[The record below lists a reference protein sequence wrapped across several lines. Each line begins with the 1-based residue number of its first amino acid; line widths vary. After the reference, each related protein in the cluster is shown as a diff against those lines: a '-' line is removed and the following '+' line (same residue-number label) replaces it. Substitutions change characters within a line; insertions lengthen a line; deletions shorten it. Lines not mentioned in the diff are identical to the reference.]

1 MREPLVQF
9 SVLGAALFGIHH
21 LLAAQLSPEP
31 RIALD
36 AHKRAEL
43 VALFEQRQQR
53 APSTAETAALEQSW
67 LEDEVL
73 LREADRL
80 DLVHQDQE
88 LRDQLIARMRS
99 LLQASSAPPAPDE
112 RALRAYYTAYA
123 ASYREPAA
131 LTFSEHFVAKG
142 PSAEERARSL
152 LQGLRT
158 GEPVLEQPLVHNA
171 RPEPELA
178 RLYDEDLVR
187 KMRSAPLETWHIVRS
202 TRGVH
207 VIRLTARVPE
217 RDPSFA
223 ELRPRLLADLAA
235 EQERAQFREH
245 LRDLIARWQGPEQP

>member
-1 MREPLVQF
+1 MREPLVHF
-9 SVLGAALFGIHH
+9 SLLGAALFAVHY
-21 LLAAQLSPEP
+21 LLAAQAAPEP

-36 AHKRAEL
+36 AAKRAEL

-53 APSTAETAALEQSW
+53 APSGAETAALEQSW

-80 DLVHQDQE
+80 DLAHQDPG

-112 RALRAYYTAYA
+112 RALRAYHAAYA

-142 PSAEERARSL
+142 PSAEEHARSL
-152 LQGLRT
+152 LQRLRL
-158 GEPVLEQPLVHNA
+158 GEPIAEQPVLHSA

-178 RLYDEDLVR
+178 RLYGEELLR
-187 KMRSAPLETWHIVRS
+187 KLRSAPLDSWQIVRS
-202 TRGVH
+202 THGVH
-207 VIRLTARVPE
+207 VIKLAARVPE

-223 ELRPRLLADLAA
+223 QLRPRLALDLAA
-235 EQERAQFREH
+235 EQERAQFRQH